1 MWSMLPVTDTAHISR
16 DQCFLWLKQHTFY
29 DASCDRYSTHIT
41 WSMLY
46 VAETAQVLRCS
57 CDRYSTHITWSV
69 VSVAETAHFLRD
81 QVFLWLRLCIFY
93 VTRPFSD
100 WDCTHFTS
108 PKAYCHWGCT
118 HSTSPKLYVTDT
130 AHILRHQSFM
140 WLILHTFYVTKAL
153 CNWHCT
159 HVTWSAL
166 PVIETVHINF
176 YVINAFCDCTHFT
189 WSALCETE
197 TVHILHD

>member
-1 MWSMLPVTDTAHISR
+1 MNWTVVLSVTETAHFLRDQCFLLLRPQTFYVITASCDWDRTHCMWSMLPVTDTAHISR

-140 WLILHTFYVTKAL
+140 
-153 CNWHCT
+153 
-159 HVTWSAL
+159 
-166 PVIETVHINF
+166 
-176 YVINAFCDCTHFT
+176 
-189 WSALCETE
+189 
-197 TVHILHD
+197 